1 MHEVPSRTS
10 SPAPPPLPRRAAA
23 RRPLSTVVHPASL
36 STPNPEVGR
45 AEPAPEVVAEKS
57 AEESIGL
64 ETPAPPTEDA
74 SKPDERVPETNAA
87 VPGDPASKPVEAVP
101 EPEKAAGA
109 EKSEQVEHPSQT
121 EENRPPVN
129 IKEAPAEE
137 EKSVEVV
144 TVNGIAISVVND
156 QDLVG
161 DSSWE
166 ERTWK
171 ELVKLREDMF
181 WARIGGL
188 R

>member
-1 MHEVPSRTS
+1 MIEKPV
-10 SPAPPPLPRRAAA
+10 
-23 RRPLSTVVHPASL
+23 
-36 STPNPEVGR
+36 E
-45 AEPAPEVVAEKS
+45 EPKRS
-57 AEESIGL
+57 
-64 ETPAPPTEDA
+64 ETPAPITEDV
-74 SKPDERVPETNAA
+74 SKPDESRTGVPESLDV
-87 VPGDPASKPVEAVP
+87 VPVDPVSKLVEAVP
-101 EPEKAAGA
+101 EPEKPVNT

-121 EENRPPVN
+121 EESVPPVDLDQ
-129 IKEAPAEE
+129 ATAEE
-137 EKSVEVV
+137 ESSEVI